1 MTKQKP
7 KSYTKEQKDRYLY
20 LVYAKGITYSRDTAR
35 AYLRELNRP
44 EDELDQFR
52 TLSEFV
58 NHECGLTNEQ
68 VEELKQREAD
78 HINVL
83 RRLRRKF
90 TGARRRGFGDFETFY
105 NWYIE
110 QAQECHYCHITVDT
124 ICYLYDNNII
134 HERLNRGRSLEIDK
148 LDPTGEYC
156 PENCVLACY
165 FCNNDK
171 SQIFTAEQYQLFA
184 NPTARREYLEA
195 LVRNHMESR
204 EI

>member
-1 MTKQKP
+1 MC
-7 KSYTKEQKDRYLY
+7 SAD
-20 LVYAKGITYSRDTAR
+20 YAENS
-35 AYLRELNRP
+35 LE
-44 EDELDQFR
+44 
-52 TLSEFV
+52 
-58 NHECGLTNEQ
+58 
-68 VEELKQREAD
+68 
-78 HINVL
+78 
-83 RRLRRKF
+83 
-90 TGARRRGFGDFETFY
+90 RRRGFGDFETFY

-204 EI
+204 RFSNKKKRPLHISHVICIPTMKRTT

>member
-1 MTKQKP
+1 
-7 KSYTKEQKDRYLY
+7 
-20 LVYAKGITYSRDTAR
+20 
-35 AYLRELNRP
+35 LNRP
-44 EDELDQFR
+44 ENELDQFR

-58 NHECGLTNEQ
+58 NHECGLNNEQ
-68 VEELKQREAD
+68 VDELRQIEAD
-78 HINVL
+78 NINVL

-90 TGARRRGFGDFETFY
+90 TGARRIGFGDFVTFY

-148 LDPTGEYC
+148 LDPTGEYD

-195 LVRNHMESR
+195 LVMNHMG
-204 EI
+204 I